1 MLNLA
6 GAGIILSPTSGSKTK
21 PISFTTKH
29 GNNGNNDFTMCFSM
43 MYEIGVSGGPITLT
57 FENNGQIILHMELRN
72 KR

>member
-21 PISFTTKH
+21 PISLTTKR
-29 GNNGNNDFTMCFSM
+29 GNNDFAMCFGM

-72 KR
+72 NR